1 MNEYEL
7 KVYGEVVEWKR
18 KLTRRSGMMNRISKK
33 AQGKINEIIPEK
45 VHEVMTESIKGMVK
59 TTLFGSQLTT
69 NKNQAAGLTL
79 EERDELM
86 RKKTAVFQKTAL
98 VEGAGTGAGGI
109 LLGLADFPLLLSIK
123 MKFLF
128 EAAAIYG
135 FNTKEFEERLFI
147 LHIFQLAF
155 SSDEIRRETL
165 SEIENWDERKQTL
178 VEMDWRK
185 FQQEYRDYID
195 LVKMFQLVP
204 GIGAFVGAYANNNL
218 LKQLGETAMNAYRL
232 RILKRPLN
240 IINVQGFLHYYSWC
254 ILIAAVPSVFAAIN
268 IESSLMSNFGW

>member
-7 KVYGEVVEWKR
+7 KVYEEVEAWKR
-18 KLTRRSGMMNRISKK
+18 KLTRRSGMMNRLSKK
-33 AQGKINEIIPEK
+33 AQGKVNELIPEK

-59 TTLFGSQLTT
+59 TTLFGSQVTT
-69 NKNQAAGLTL
+69 NKNQARGLTL
-79 EERDELM
+79 IERDELM
-86 RKKTAVFQKTAL
+86 RQKTATYQKTAL

-128 EAAAIYG
+128 EAASVYG
-135 FNTKEFEERLFI
+135 FNTKEYEERLFI
-147 LHIFQLAF
+147 LHVFQLAF
-155 SSDEIRRETL
+155 SSDEIRKETL
-165 SEIENWDERKQTL
+165 NVIEHWDEKKQVL

-195 LVKMFQLVP
+195 FVKMMQLVP

-218 LKQLGETAMNAYRL
+218 LKQLGETAMNAYRMRL
-232 RILKRPLN
+232 LQKSPEL
-240 IINVQGFLHYYSWC
+240 
-254 ILIAAVPSVFAAIN
+254 
-268 IESSLMSNFGW
+268 

>member
-7 KVYGEVVEWKR
+7 KVYDEVMDWRR
-18 KLTRRSGMMNRISKK
+18 KLTRRSGMMNRLSKK
-33 AQGKINEIIPEK
+33 AQGKINGLIPEK

-59 TTLFGSQLTT
+59 TTLFGSQLST
-69 NKNQAAGLTL
+69 NKKQAEGLSL
-79 EERDELM
+79 AERDELM
-86 RKKTAVFQKTAL
+86 QKKIETYRKTAL

-128 EAAAIYG
+128 EAASVYG
-135 FNTKEFEERLFI
+135 FDTSQYEERLFL
-147 LHIFQLAF
+147 LHVFQLAF
-155 SSDEIRRETL
+155 SSDDIRKETL
-165 SEIENWDERKQTL
+165 FEIEHWDERKQAL

-195 LVKMFQLVP
+195 LAKMLQLVP

-218 LKQLGETAMNAYRL
+218 LKHLGETAMNAYRMRL
-232 RILKRPLN
+232 LKKAPEL
-240 IINVQGFLHYYSWC
+240 
-254 ILIAAVPSVFAAIN
+254 
-268 IESSLMSNFGW
+268 